1 MENGMNNGMDN
12 SGMENG
18 MEQWMHTTCVTGA
31 VLQKIQLATM
41 CLELYLIVESV
52 GASPV
57 FPAFFLVCC
66 HDVRKWDFPNSESP
80 ETNYTT
86 MHGGHVYTTVTKV
99 VRT

>member
-1 MENGMNNGMDN
+1 MENR
-12 SGMENG
+12 
-18 MEQWMHTTCVTGA
+18 MEQWMYTTCVTGA

-66 HDVRKWDFPNSESP
+66 HDVMVRKWDFPNSEYP
-80 ETNYTT
+80 ETSYTA
-86 MHGGHVYTTVTKV
+86 MHGGHAYTTAKAATKV
-99 VRT
+99 LRT